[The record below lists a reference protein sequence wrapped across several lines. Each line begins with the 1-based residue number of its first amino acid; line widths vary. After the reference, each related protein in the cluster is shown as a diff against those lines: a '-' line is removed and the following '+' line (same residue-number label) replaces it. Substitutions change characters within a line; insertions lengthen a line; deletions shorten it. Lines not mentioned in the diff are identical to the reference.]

1 MNILE
6 MIFGA
11 LCDVYYLVLSV
22 AGGGSFPKKLTPQE
36 EAQYIEQLAH
46 GDSKARN
53 ILIEHNLRLVAHV
66 TKKYMTATADSD
78 DMVSIGTIGLIKSVQ
93 KFDCSFGVKFSTYAV
108 PMIIGEIK
116 RFIRDDGI
124 IKVSRTIKETA
135 IKAMAVKEQIT
146 NQNGFE
152 PSIQEIADVLKISPQ
167 ELSVALEAGLQP
179 ESLYSST
186 DDGNRENL
194 PLIERLEDNSDLE
207 NTVIN
212 RLALRQL
219 ICELEPREQTILH
232 LRYFKQ
238 KTQMQIAEKLGI
250 SQVQVS
256 RIEKKLLLTM
266 REKLINSS

>member
-1 MNILE
+1 MNNYNQTNEELLKKASSGDKTAQDTI
-6 MIFGA
+6 ISQNTG
-11 LCDVYYLVLSV
+11 LVHSV
-22 AGGGSFPKKLTPQE
+22 VKRFLGRGYDAEDLFQ
-36 EAQYIEQLAH
+36 
-46 GDSKARN
+46 
-53 ILIEHNLRLVAHV
+53 
-66 TKKYMTATADSD
+66 
-78 DMVSIGTIGLIKSVQ
+78 IGCIGLIKSVQ

-116 RFIRDDGI
+116 RFIRDDVI